1 MDPTLILIA
10 VALAVFVFFQFRSSR
25 KRAKETAARQAAI
38 EPGVE
43 IMTNYGLYGTI
54 LSIDEDTNM
63 ALIETTPG
71 TVLKIHRQTIL
82 KAVEDETPA
91 ASKTEGDANAD
102 TDTDTDTA
110 THTDATI
117 EPDVDLSKD
126 GVIAAG
132 EPEFGERT
140 EPAVKKPVRKAAPK
154 KSDD

>member
-43 IMTNYGLYGTI
+43 VMTNYGLYGTI

-91 ASKTEGDANAD
+91 VSETEGD
-102 TDTDTDTA
+102 TVT
-110 THTDATI
+110 
-117 EPDVDLSKD
+117 EPVVELNKD
-126 GVIAAG
+126 SAIAVG
-132 EPEFGERT
+132 DPEFGERT
-140 EPAVKKPVRKAAPK
+140 EPADKKPVRKAAPK

>member
-1 MDPTLILIA
+1 MKFDPTLILIA

-82 KAVEDETPA
+82 KAVEDETPPVPE
-91 ASKTEGDANAD
+91 SEGDSVTEPVAELN
-102 TDTDTDTA
+102 TDSA
-110 THTDATI
+110 
-117 EPDVDLSKD
+117 
-126 GVIAAG
+126 IAPG
-132 EPEFGERT
+132 DPEFGERT
-140 EPAVKKPVRKAAPK
+140 EPAAREPERKAQPK

>member
-1 MDPTLILIA
+1 MTPRVLYTPVKGSSPMDPTLILIA

-91 ASKTEGDANAD
+91 VSETEGDS
-102 TDTDTDTA
+102 A
-110 THTDATI
+110 T
-117 EPDVDLSKD
+117 EPVAELNKD
-126 GVIAAG
+126 SAIAVG
-132 EPEFGERT
+132 DPEFGERT
-140 EPAVKKPVRKAAPK
+140 EPAAQKPVRKAAPK